1 MRFLIESLYE
11 VGGGEWWKEEEE
23 GLMEELEV
31 EKSMIESS
39 SLLLCG
45 FKQDAMCRFLD
56 HELVSLRRKNFVMKC
71 SILEEIWKLKQPS

>member
-45 FKQDAMCRFLD
+45 FKQDAI
-56 HELVSLRRKNFVMKC
+56 V
-71 SILEEIWKLKQPS
+71 